1 MGIVHFFSMF
11 FKAKYRIFFKASS
24 LGKEDLVLIT
34 FLKDMFRDSMAFV
47 VYMARLISGG

>member
-1 MGIVHFFSMF
+1 MF

-24 LGKEDLVLIT
+24 LGKEDLVLII

-47 VYMARLISGG
+47 V